1 MSRRLLTEGLRDPPA
16 LTEASDGDRRW
27 RRDVLHFLG
36 VYQLVT
42 SLGAILV
49 FIAHVIVVL
58 SAFRKGILWGLAVL
72 FIPLVTLIFVILNWR
87 DTRRAVFLY
96 VVGSILLGLGG
107 MQLREREYDRSPG
120 TTVNV

>member
-1 MSRRLLTEGLRDPPA
+1 M
-16 LTEASDGDRRW
+16 
-27 RRDVLHFLG
+27 LHFLG

-120 TTVNV
+120 STVNV